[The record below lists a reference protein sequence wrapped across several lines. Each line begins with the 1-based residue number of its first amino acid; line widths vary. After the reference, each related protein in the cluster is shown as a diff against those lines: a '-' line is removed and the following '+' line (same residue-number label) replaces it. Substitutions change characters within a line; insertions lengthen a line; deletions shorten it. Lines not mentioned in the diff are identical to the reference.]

1 MKATPGKSQ
10 NRNTVKSREVATR
23 DDRRHSRFVVSL
35 PVRCTRVAGRAPTT
49 LCGRTADVG
58 SGGLAVELP
67 TRVPPGTRVTVEIQT
82 GIGPMRMEADV
93 VWTRRAAG
101 RAGATLH
108 GICLADRSEILD
120 LPIHVLLGQ
129 WLRGL
134 AKRERG
140 QARAGGHPRGRRR
153 VSR

>member
-1 MKATPGKSQ
+1 MKQPRRRSIIPRRSSPRPA
-10 NRNTVKSREVATR
+10 ATR
-23 DDRRHSRFVVSL
+23 DERRHSRFVVSL
-35 PVRCTRVAGRAPTT
+35 PVRCTRVAGRVPTT
-49 LCGRTADVG
+49 LRGRTADVG
-58 SGGLAVELP
+58 SGGLGVELP
-67 TRVPPGTRVTVEIQT
+67 TRFPPGTRVAVEIQT
-82 GIGPMRMEADV
+82 GIGPMRMEAEV

-134 AKRERG
+134 ARQERG
-140 QARAGGHPRGRRR
+140 
-153 VSR
+153 